1 MDITFGKKFT
11 PANLD
16 DIVKEYWNKALDVPQ
31 NEVVNFRLEKIEWI
45 ALEEITFLFG
55 WFRFLILKGKK
66 IKIHLP
72 PYDSDFKKYN
82 QLVNLWGK
90 WKIYSLVNL
99 LEGNTRLE
107 DYFNVDSSI
116 NAIIDTLIRKKQYNQ
131 DNLED
136 DITVV
141 PFQAVGTSGYGD
153 IRSIDDLVINKI
165 HKPLNL
171 AKQVYEVLEQ
181 NTDLSAKENL
191 LLSKIVTNELFLNVI
206 HHSFETHKSDT
217 DECYFAISLKRK
229 HTLETIKKS
238 ENNKRIFERRKT
250 TQESYEEAKSNIKLF
265 TDEEA
270 KSKLN
275 FYLTTVLPEGYQNEK
290 AKETLNFY
298 RDKTNSEHPFK
309 NESYIEFSFLDFG
322 QGIPNSLTNNYQ
334 AGINSAETNH
344 ILEELNSKH
353 SNQNLD
359 TKILEYAFLL
369 NSSRHP
375 FDLEVQTEYEIPR
388 GLYYLIDIVRR
399 YNGMVVARSGKGKVI
414 YDFSKEVPE
423 IKDAVTYSENDSS
436 LPFFQGTLIS
446 IVMPASQNFSAKR
459 GAAKPSFKL
468 PDKIQPKQNHY
479 YAIIDLIK
487 EIETRYE
494 NLKMAKPTLQT
505 IYRELFNTINSVF
518 AKHRKESS
526 LLIFDCTGF
535 SVFPLKHKLLYF
547 FSTTPNVNELVSVV
561 LLNFNDSDI
570 LNDVKN
576 SIAYKLNKTGNT
588 NHLYKPIPII
598 NSEKEI
604 FWVGVANEYDEAK
617 LNELLQYESHHIS
630 KSDLS
635 SPEDYKGNFFDIDKY
650 GNVTSKILTQSEI
663 IQYSKNVKRT

>member
-1 MDITFGKKFT
+1 MDIVFGKKFT
-11 PANLD
+11 PAHLD
-16 DIVKEYWNKALDVPQ
+16 NVVKEHWQSAANASPS
-31 NEVVNFRLEKIEWI
+31 EVVNFRLDQIEWI

-55 WFRFLILKGKK
+55 WFRFLILNGKK

-99 LEGNTRLE
+99 LEGNNRLG
-107 DYFNVDSSI
+107 DYFNVDSSV
-116 NAIIDTLIRKKQYNQ
+116 NTIIDNLIRKKQYNQ
-131 DNLED
+131 ENLED

-141 PFQAVGTSGYGD
+141 PFQAIGTSGYGD

-171 AKQVYEVLEQ
+171 ANQVYEVLEQ
-181 NTDLSAKENL
+181 STDLSANENL

-206 HHSFETHKSDT
+206 HHSFETHKSDA

-229 HTLETIKKS
+229 YTLENIKKS

-250 TQESYEEAKSNIKLF
+250 TRESYEEAKTNIKLF

-275 FYLTTVLPEGYQNEK
+275 FYLTTVLPEGYKTEK

-298 RDKTNSEHPFK
+298 TDKTNSKFPFK

-322 QGIPNSLTNNYQ
+322 QGIPNSLSNNYETD
-334 AGINSAETNH
+334 ISSAETNY
-344 ILEELNSKH
+344 ILEELSPKH
-353 SNQNLD
+353 SKQNID

-375 FDLEVQTEYEIPR
+375 FDLEMQTEYEIPR

-399 YNGMVVARSGKGKVI
+399 YNGLVVARSGKGKVI
-414 YDFSKEVPE
+414 YDFSMDVPE
-423 IKDAVTYSENDSS
+423 IKDAVSYSENDSS

-446 IVMPASQNFSAKR
+446 IVLPASQNFSAKR

-468 PDKIQPKQNHY
+468 PEKIQPKQNHY

-487 EIETRYE
+487 EIEKRYE
-494 NLKMAKPTLQT
+494 NLKLAKPTLQT
-505 IYRELFNTINSVF
+505 IYRELFNSINSVF
-518 AKHRKESS
+518 ARHRNESS

-547 FSTTPNVNELVSVV
+547 FSTSPNVNELVSVV
-561 LLNFNDSDI
+561 LLNFNDVDI
-570 LNDVKN
+570 INDVKN
-576 SIAYKLNKTGNT
+576 SIAYKLNRDGNT

-598 NSEKEI
+598 NSENEI

-617 LNELLQYESHHIS
+617 LNELLRYESHHIS

-635 SPEDYKGNFFDIDKY
+635 NPEDYKGNFFNIDKY

-663 IQYSKNVKRT
+663 IEFVKHER

>member
-1 MDITFGKKFT
+1 MEIVFGKKFT
-11 PANLD
+11 PAHLD
-16 DIVKEYWNKALDVPQ
+16 NVVKEHWEKAANASPTDVI
-31 NEVVNFRLEKIEWI
+31 NFRLDQIEWI

-55 WFRFLILKGKK
+55 WFRFLILNGKK

-72 PYDSDFKKYN
+72 LYDSDFKKYN

-99 LEGNTRLE
+99 LEGNNRLG
-107 DYFNVDSSI
+107 DYFNVDSRVNS
-116 NAIIDTLIRKKQYNQ
+116 IIDNLIRKKQYNQ
-131 DNLED
+131 ENLED

-141 PFQAVGTSGYGD
+141 PFQAIGTSGYGD

-171 AKQVYEVLEQ
+171 AKQVYEVLKQ
-181 NTDLSAKENL
+181 STDLSANENM

-206 HHSFETHKSDT
+206 HHSFETHKSDA

-229 HTLETIKKS
+229 YTIENIKKS
-238 ENNKRIFERRKT
+238 ENNKRIFERRKST
-250 TQESYEEAKSNIKLF
+250 KESYEEAKSNIQWF

-275 FYLTTVLPEGYQNEK
+275 FYLTTVLPEGYKTEK

-298 RDKTNSEHPFK
+298 SDKTNSNHPFK

-322 QGIPNSLTNNYQ
+322 QGIPNSLSNNYETD
-334 AGINSAETNH
+334 ISSAETNY
-344 ILEELNSKH
+344 ILEELSPKH
-353 SNQNLD
+353 SKQNMD

-375 FDLEVQTEYEIPR
+375 FDLEMQTEYEIPR
-388 GLYYLIDIVRR
+388 GLYFLIDIVRR

-414 YDFSKEVPE
+414 YDFSKDVPE
-423 IKDAVTYSENDSS
+423 IKDAVSYSENDAS

-446 IVMPASQNFSAKR
+446 IVLPATQNFSAKR

-468 PDKIQPKQNHY
+468 PERIQPKQNHY

-487 EIETRYE
+487 EIEKRHE
-494 NLKMAKPTLQT
+494 NLKLAKPTLQT
-505 IYRELFNTINSVF
+505 IYRELFNSINSVF
-518 AKHRKESS
+518 ARHRNESS

-547 FSTTPNVNELVSVV
+547 FSTSPNVNELVSVV
-561 LLNFNDSDI
+561 LLNFNDVDI
-570 LNDVKN
+570 INDVKN
-576 SIAYKLNKTGNT
+576 SIAYKLNRDNNT

-598 NSEKEI
+598 NSENEI
-604 FWVGVANEYDEAK
+604 FWVGVANEYDEEK
-617 LNELLQYESHHIS
+617 LNELLRYESHHIS

-635 SPEDYKGNFFDIDKY
+635 NPEDYKGNFFNIDKF

-663 IQYSKNVKRT
+663 IEFVKHER

>member
-1 MDITFGKKFT
+1 MDIVFGKKFT
-11 PANLD
+11 PAHLD
-16 DIVKEYWNKALDVPQ
+16 NVVKEHWQSAANASPS
-31 NEVVNFRLEKIEWI
+31 EVVNFRLDQIEWI

-55 WFRFLILKGKK
+55 WFRFLILNGKK

-99 LEGNTRLE
+99 LEGNNRLG
-107 DYFNVDSSI
+107 DYFNVDSSV
-116 NAIIDTLIRKKQYNQ
+116 NTIIDNLIRKKQYNQ
-131 DNLED
+131 ENLED

-141 PFQAVGTSGYGD
+141 PFQAIGTSGYGD

-181 NTDLSAKENL
+181 STDLSANENL

-206 HHSFETHKSDT
+206 HHSFETHKSDA

-229 HTLETIKKS
+229 YTLENIKKS

-250 TQESYEEAKSNIKLF
+250 TRESYEEAKTNIKLF

-275 FYLTTVLPEGYQNEK
+275 FYLTTVLPEGYKTEK

-298 RDKTNSEHPFK
+298 TDKTNSKYPFK

-322 QGIPNSLTNNYQ
+322 QGIPNSLSNNYETD
-334 AGINSAETNH
+334 ISSAETNY
-344 ILEELNSKH
+344 ILEELSPKH
-353 SNQNLD
+353 SKQNID

-375 FDLEVQTEYEIPR
+375 FDLEMQTEYEIPR

-399 YNGMVVARSGKGKVI
+399 YNGLVVARSGKGKVI
-414 YDFSKEVPE
+414 YDFSMDVPE
-423 IKDAVTYSENDSS
+423 IKDAVSYSENDSS

-446 IVMPASQNFSAKR
+446 IVLPASQNFSAKR

-468 PDKIQPKQNHY
+468 PEKIQPKQNHY

-487 EIETRYE
+487 EIEKRYE
-494 NLKMAKPTLQT
+494 NLKLAKPTLQT
-505 IYRELFNTINSVF
+505 IYRELFNSINSVF
-518 AKHRKESS
+518 ARHRNESS

-547 FSTTPNVNELVSVV
+547 FSTSPNVNELVSAV
-561 LLNFNDSDI
+561 LLNFNDVDI
-570 LNDVKN
+570 INDVKN
-576 SIAYKLNKTGNT
+576 SIAYKLNRGGNT

-598 NSEKEI
+598 NSENEI

-617 LNELLQYESHHIS
+617 LNELLRYESHHIS

-635 SPEDYKGNFFDIDKY
+635 NPEDYKGNFFNIDKY

-663 IQYSKNVKRT
+663 IEFVKHEK

>member
-1 MDITFGKKFT
+1 MEIVFGKKFT
-11 PANLD
+11 PAHLD
-16 DIVKEYWNKALDVPQ
+16 NVVKEHWEKAVNASQ
-31 NEVVNFRLEKIEWI
+31 SEVINFRLEQIEWI

-55 WFRFLILKGKK
+55 WFRFLILNGKK

-72 PYDSDFKKYN
+72 SYDSDFKKYN

-99 LEGNTRLE
+99 LEGNNRLG
-107 DYFNVDSSI
+107 DYFNVDSSV
-116 NAIIDTLIRKKQYNQ
+116 NTIIDNLIRRKQYNQ
-131 DNLED
+131 ENLED

-141 PFQAVGTSGYGD
+141 PFQAIGTSGYGD

-181 NTDLSAKENL
+181 STDLSANENL

-206 HHSFETHKSDT
+206 HHSFETHKSDA

-229 HTLETIKKS
+229 YTVENIKKS

-250 TQESYEEAKSNIKLF
+250 TRESYEDAKSNIKLF

-275 FYLTTVLPEGYQNEK
+275 FYLTTVLPEGYQTEK

-298 RDKTNSEHPFK
+298 RDRTNTKKPFK

-322 QGIPNSLTNNYQ
+322 QGIPNSLINNYQ
-334 AGINSAETNH
+334 AEIKSADTNY
-344 ILEELNSKH
+344 ILEELSPKH

-375 FDLEVQTEYEIPR
+375 FDLEIQTEYEIPR
-388 GLYYLIDIVRR
+388 GLYYVIDIVRR
-399 YNGMVVARSGKGKVI
+399 YNGLVVARSGKGKVI
-414 YDFSKEVPE
+414 YDFSNDVPE
-423 IKDAVTYSENDSS
+423 IKDAISYSESDST

-446 IVMPASQNFSAKR
+446 IVLPASQNFSEKR

-468 PDKIQPKQNHY
+468 PEKIQPKKNHY
-479 YAIIDLIK
+479 YAVIDLIK
-487 EIETRYE
+487 EIETKYE
-494 NLKMAKPTLQT
+494 NLKLAKPTLQT
-505 IYRELFNTINSVF
+505 IYRELFNSINSVF
-518 AKHRKESS
+518 AKHRNESC

-535 SVFPLKHKLLYF
+535 NVFPLKHKLLYF
-547 FSTTPNVNELVSVV
+547 FSTSPNVNELVSVV
-561 LLNFNDSDI
+561 LLNYNDADI
-570 LNDVKN
+570 INDVKN
-576 SIAYKLNKTGNT
+576 SIAYKLNRTANT
-588 NHLYKPIPII
+588 NYLYKPIPII
-598 NSEKEI
+598 NSENEI
-604 FWVGVANEYDEAK
+604 FWIGVANEYDEAK
-617 LNELLQYESHHIS
+617 LNELLRYESHHIS
-630 KSDLS
+630 KTDLS
-635 SPEDYKGNFFDIDKY
+635 NAEDYKGNFFNIDKY
-650 GNVTSKILTQSEI
+650 GNVTSRILTQSEI
-663 IQYSKNVKRT
+663 IEFVKHEK

>member
-1 MDITFGKKFT
+1 MEIVFGKKFT
-11 PANLD
+11 PAHLD
-16 DIVKEYWNKALDVPQ
+16 TVVANNWDKAANASDKEVI
-31 NEVVNFRLEKIEWI
+31 NFRLDEIEWI

-55 WFRFLILKGKK
+55 WFRYLILNNKK

-72 PYDSDFKKYN
+72 TYGSDFKKHN

-90 WKIYSLVNL
+90 WRIYSFLNL
-99 LEGNTRLE
+99 IEEEAKLGE
-107 DYFNVDSSI
+107 YFNIDRSV
-116 NAIIDTLIRKKQYNQ
+116 NTIIDNQIRKQQFKQ

-141 PFQAVGTSGYGD
+141 PFQAIGTSGYGD

-181 NTDLSAKENL
+181 STDLSASENL

-206 HHSFETHKSDT
+206 HHSFETHQSDA

-229 HTLETIKKS
+229 YTIGNIIKS
-238 ENNKRIFERRKT
+238 ENNKKIFEQQAKT
-250 TQESYEEAKSNIKLF
+250 KVPFDVAKANIKPFTEAEAK
-265 TDEEA
+265 A
-270 KSKLN
+270 KLN
-275 FYLTTVLPEGYQNEK
+275 FYMEKVLPDGYATEK
-290 AKETLNFY
+290 TKETLNFY
-298 RDKTNSEHPFK
+298 KTNSGNKYQFK

-322 QGIPNSLTNNYQ
+322 QGIPNSLADNYETDIKNANTNY
-334 AGINSAETNH
+334 IV
-344 ILEELNSKH
+344 EELNSKH
-353 SNQNLD
+353 PKQNSD
-359 TKILEYAFLL
+359 TRVLEYAFLL

-375 FDLEVQTEYEIPR
+375 FDLEIQTEYEIPR

-399 YNGMVVARSGKGKVI
+399 YNGLVVARSGKGKVI
-414 YDFSKEVPE
+414 YDFSKDVDE
-423 IKDAVTYSENDSS
+423 IKDAVSYSDNDST

-446 IVMPASQNFSAKR
+446 IVLPASQNFSAKR

-479 YAIIDLIK
+479 YALIDLIK
-487 EIETRYE
+487 EIEKKYE
-494 NLKMAKPTLQT
+494 NLKLAKPTLQV
-505 IYRELFNTINSVF
+505 IYKELFNSINDVF
-518 AKHRKESS
+518 SKHRKEST

-547 FSTTPNVNELVSVV
+547 FSSSPNVNEQTSVV
-561 LLNFNDSDI
+561 LLNFNDIDI
-570 LNDVKN
+570 ISDVKN
-576 SIAYKLNKTGNT
+576 SIAFKLNRVGSI

-598 NSEKEI
+598 NSEEEI
-604 FWVGVANEYDEAK
+604 LWIGVANEYDEAK
-617 LNELLQYESHHIS
+617 LNELLRYESHHIA

-635 SPEDYKGNFFDIDKY
+635 NPEDYKGNFFNIDKY

-663 IQYSKNVKRT
+663 IEFVKHEK